1 MFQNSIYDTGNP
13 FLELIVKRKYFTVFE
28 RLNIKYDILG
38 GVSVGIIA
46 IFKRLRK
53 PLSFPTLEVFFLLL
67 QRDSEF
73 FFKKFIY

>member
-38 GVSVGIIA
+38 GVSVGIIV
-46 IFKRLRK
+46 IF
-53 PLSFPTLEVFFLLL
+53 
-67 QRDSEF
+67 
-73 FFKKFIY
+73 